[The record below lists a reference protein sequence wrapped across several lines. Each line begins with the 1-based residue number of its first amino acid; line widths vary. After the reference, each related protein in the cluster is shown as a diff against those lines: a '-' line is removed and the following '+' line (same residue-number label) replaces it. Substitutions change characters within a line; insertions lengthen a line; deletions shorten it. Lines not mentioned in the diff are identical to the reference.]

1 MNNRID
7 WLAIGVVILLWVIMI
22 ILGMIGGYLI
32 SGIHGMMHAA
42 FIISVGF
49 PIAFVANWFIKY

>member
-7 WLAIGVVILLWVIMI
+7 WLAIGVAMLLWVIMI

-32 SGIHGMMHAA
+32 SGIHGMMYAA

-49 PIAFVANWFIKY
+49 PIAFVANWFIKD